1 MNSVKLVTMANQIG
15 AFFAAE
21 SDQEHAVGEIV
32 AHLKRTW
39 DPRMRR
45 ELVACLQTA
54 EGAAL
59 APLTR
64 RAVECMAQ

>member
-1 MNSVKLVTMANQIG
+1 MNRVKLVTMANQIG
-15 AFFAAE
+15 AFFAAG
-21 SDQEHAVGEIV
+21 SDQEHAVGEIA

-45 ELVACLQTA
+45 ELVACLQTP